1 MEIHAGD
8 ENDPEKPS
16 KTEILFVSAPL
27 KSYDN
32 PGTFDD
38 TDLSDIK
45 IGNEKFFPIVDKFCY
60 LGTMLTRDCR
70 DDEDVCCR
78 IKKAGNAFGSLR
90 RSLFANPY
98 IDYDAK
104 GAVYRTL
111 ILSILLYGAET
122 WCLTEKLYNQL
133 RLFHHTCVRA
143 MHRVNRR
150 HVFLHHISNM
160 ELLDNVNVK
169 SIEFYVTKCQLSWLG
184 HVA

>member
-32 PGTFDD
+32 PETFDD

-78 IKKAGNAFGSLR
+78 IKKAGNAFGSL
-90 RSLFANPY
+90 
-98 IDYDAK
+98 
-104 GAVYRTL
+104 
-111 ILSILLYGAET
+111 
-122 WCLTEKLYNQL
+122 
-133 RLFHHTCVRA
+133 
-143 MHRVNRR
+143 
-150 HVFLHHISNM
+150 
-160 ELLDNVNVK
+160 
-169 SIEFYVTKCQLSWLG
+169 
-184 HVA
+184 